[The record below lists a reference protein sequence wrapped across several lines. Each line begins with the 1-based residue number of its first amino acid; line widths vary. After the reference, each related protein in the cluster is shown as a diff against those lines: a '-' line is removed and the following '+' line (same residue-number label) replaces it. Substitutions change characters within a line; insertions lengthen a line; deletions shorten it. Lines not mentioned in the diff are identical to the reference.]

1 MRRRRGWW
9 RWLFVLDLDN
19 FFDFCKILRMKTG
32 TKFFKGKSAAN
43 ILLIIAIWIVLVI
56 PISLMGLAN
65 PKSIFE
71 KDTWKETPSVIYPL
85 SLDGIYPTNEI
96 EKDLSEKSIEL
107 WMQFSKFN
115 PQAGHLSLNTYVW
128 PSEDYAKGYSSAT
141 VVDIPIEVFFDE
153 ITSNSKRSFKPGDSI
168 GAIPITLDA
177 TNPLLLNRSNEFYYP
192 FDEYSVDFY
201 ASLKHGDRN
210 TEKITKNANT
220 FELFY
225 EPQVPGFEFEVW
237 RGATFDLEKDW
248 SEEAA
253 YAKDEVLAQ
262 RQNGEIST
270 LIKISRSG
278 SVVYTSVLIY
288 TGMLLGSLGL
298 LLTTIYV
305 ARGRRPSSMT
315 ALISA
320 AASILGISQMRAAV
334 PGDPRLGILL
344 DLYMF
349 FPSLIMCIISSV
361 VLAITWVRRDD
372 FGI

>member
-1 MRRRRGWW
+1 
-9 RWLFVLDLDN
+9 
-19 FFDFCKILRMKTG
+19 MKFG
-32 TKFFKGKSAAN
+32 SAVFKGKPAAN
-43 ILLIIAIWIVLVI
+43 ILLMLLIWVVLVI

-71 KDTWKETPSVIYPL
+71 KDAWKESPSVIYPL
-85 SLDGIYPTNEI
+85 SLDGVYPTNQI

-115 PQAGHLSLNTYVW
+115 PQAGHLSLNTYIW
-128 PSEDYAKGYSSAT
+128 PSEDYATGYSSAT

-153 ITSNSKRSFKPGDSI
+153 ISSNSKRSFKPGDTI
-168 GAIPITLDA
+168 GAIPLTLDA
-177 TNPLLLNRSNEFYYP
+177 TNPLLLTRSNEFYYP

-210 TEKITKNANT
+210 TQEITKYANT

-225 EPQVPGFEFEVW
+225 EPQVPGFVFDVW
-237 RGATFDLEKDW
+237 RGATFDLERDW
-248 SEEAA
+248 TEDAT
-253 YAKDEVLAQ
+253 YAKNEVLAQ
-262 RQNGEIST
+262 RKDGKVST

-288 TGMLLGSLGL
+288 SGMLLGSLGL

-305 ARGRRPSSMT
+305 SRGKRPSSMT

-320 AASILGISQMRAAV
+320 AASILGISQMRNAI

-361 VLAITWVRRDD
+361 VLAVTWVRRDD